1 MPTRPAASSPR
12 PRLAS
17 LAALDFGL
25 RVRVETCREQRSI
38 FSGAENRSARE
49 LTSELAE
56 AVSRLR
62 VRSFVLRAD
71 LERVISAL
79 QVNVE
84 CGFWT
89 LARRAALDLAGTL
102 TLARR
107 RGFADPAICHR
118 AANCALRI
126 RELCEKEAR

>member
-1 MPTRPAASSPR
+1 MSHAFSARRRQCSTAA
-12 PRLAS
+12 LH
-17 LAALDFGL
+17 ALDFGL

-38 FSGAENRSARE
+38 FSGSENLSARE

-62 VRSFVLRAD
+62 VRSFLLRAD
-71 LERVISAL
+71 LEHMTSAL

-89 LARRAALDLAGTL
+89 LARRAAFDLAGTL

-107 RGFADPAICHR
+107 RGFADPEICHR

-126 RELCEKEAR
+126 GELCEKEAR